1 MLEVKS
7 VSKNYGRREVLKDFN
22 MTAERG
28 EIIGLVG
35 ENGAGKST
43 LLRILATLSKP
54 SDGEIYLNSYS
65 YNKNY
70 KNLRKSI
77 GYVPQEVA
85 VWEDLTVIENMRFF
99 EKLSP
104 SGKTIKELKTILGK
118 MQLDRYDTKVSKLS
132 GGMRRKLNL
141 AISLINDP
149 EFLLLDEP
157 TVGIDLKSR
166 IEIGHFIKTLAKEN
180 GTLIIYTSHDMKEIE
195 ELCNRVII
203 IGEDSFYRNLLHDY
217 IS

>member
-7 VSKNYGRREVLKDFN
+7 VSKNYGKRKVLEDFN

-43 LLRILATLSKP
+43 LLKILATLSKP
-54 SDGEIYLNSYS
+54 SGGEVYLNGYS

-70 KNLRKSI
+70 KNLRKAI

-180 GTLIIYTSHDMKEIE
+180 DTLIIYTSHDMKEIE